1 MVCFRPKPV
10 IYPEKYIDMIE
21 KEINEISRTFSSDYW
36 FDDDDNVEKNEKD
49 ILDNYEWES
58 IPPCKRNNF

>member
-1 MVCFRPKPV
+1 
-10 IYPEKYIDMIE
+10 MIE

-36 FDDDDNVEKNEKD
+36 FDDDDNVEKNEID

-58 IPPCKRNNF
+58 IPSCKRNNL